1 MPIYEKAS
9 VYCIH
14 CKTTG
19 KNYVGTT
26 ISELKAR
33 IAAHK
38 SAFKKGGTCS
48 SSEVLKNGNYEV
60 KILEHCPCDTKEEL
74 LQKESY
80 YISITPNCINKNCPV
95 IKKDKFS
102 YQNYG
107 AGYMKEY
114 GKRTMVCE
122 CGEKIKKRNRCVHIK
137 SATHFERMKAL
148 KQPTAEHAEANATV
162 SEANATV
169 SEANATVSEANA
181 AVAEANAAVAEA
193 NATVAEANAA
203 VAEAKVSIINK
214 MLNATQ
220 KLNNLSP
227 ENVSEAT
234 ALLETMHE
242 ITSSIAKFVIN
253 HRDNK

>member
-1 MPIYEKAS
+1 
-9 VYCIH
+9 
-14 CKTTG
+14 
-19 KNYVGTT
+19 VGTT
-26 ISELKAR
+26 ISEVKDRL
-33 IAAHK
+33 AAHK
-38 SAFKKGGTCS
+38 SDFKKGGTCS

-107 AGYMKEY
+107 AEYMREY
-114 GKRTMVCE
+114 RKRTMVCE
-122 CGEKIKKRNRCVHIK
+122 CGEKIKKRNRYEHIK
-137 SATHFERMKAL
+137 SAKHFERMKAL

-162 SEANATV
+162 
-169 SEANATVSEANA
+169 
-181 AVAEANAAVAEA
+181 AEA
-193 NATVAEANAA
+193 NATVAEANATVAQDNIA
-203 VAEAKVSIINK
+203 VADTKVSIINK

-234 ALLETMHE
+234 SLLETMHE
-242 ITSSIAKFVIN
+242 ITSSIAKCVIN
-253 HRDNK
+253 HPDNK

>member
-26 ISELKAR
+26 ISEIKAR

-95 IKKDKFS
+95 ITKDKFS

-137 SATHFERMKAL
+137 SAIHFERMKAL
-148 KQPTAEHAEANATV
+148 KQPTAKHAEDNNITV
-162 SEANATV
+162 AESNV
-169 SEANATVSEANA
+169 
-181 AVAEANAAVAEA
+181 AVAEANSTVAEA
-193 NATVAEANAA
+193 NATVADT
-203 VAEAKVSIINK
+203 KVSIINK
-214 MLNATQ
+214 MLNAIQ